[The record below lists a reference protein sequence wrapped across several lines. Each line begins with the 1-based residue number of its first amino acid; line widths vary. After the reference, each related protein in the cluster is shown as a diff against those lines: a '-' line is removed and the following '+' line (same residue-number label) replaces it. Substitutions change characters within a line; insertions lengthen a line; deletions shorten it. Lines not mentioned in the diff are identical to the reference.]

1 MRSDILTHSVMLEY
15 FTQNLWLAWLIVSI
29 GLLLLELTSGDF
41 YVICFSFGAVAS
53 IIGVAIGL
61 PLWAQVLIWAICSV
75 LCLYFVRPSL
85 VKRLHGKMNERK
97 SNVDALVGREG
108 VVIETIPAGGFGY
121 IKIDGDEWRSVSSDG
136 QEIPVG
142 TNVTV
147 ISRDSII
154 LTVSEE

>member
-1 MRSDILTHSVMLEY
+1 MIDY
-15 FTQNLWLAWLIVSI
+15 FVGNMWLVWLIVSI

-41 YVICFSFGAVAS
+41 YVICFAFGAVAS
-53 IIGVAIGL
+53 IVGAAIGL
-61 PLWAQVLIWAICSV
+61 PLWAQVLIWAVCSV

-85 VKRLHGKMNERK
+85 VRRLHGKENERK
-97 SNVDALVGREG
+97 SNVDALVGRQG
-108 VVIETIPAGGFGY
+108 IVIDTIAAGGFGY
-121 IKIDGDEWRSVSSDG
+121 VKIDGDEWRSVSSDG

-142 TNVTV
+142 TTVTV